1 LTRYDT
7 HTHTHT
13 RITYRGAAFVVPVQT
28 VAARDALRAEFEE
41 KNADLK
47 LELMDLDLNR
57 ALHVESIVKKV
68 RVACGSACAVGC
80 CVS

>member
-1 LTRYDT
+1 
-7 HTHTHT
+7 
-13 RITYRGAAFVVPVQT
+13 VVLVAPAQT

-68 RVACGSACAVGC
+68 RVVRVRW
-80 CVS
+80 CVSCVMMAESAGWPGAVCR